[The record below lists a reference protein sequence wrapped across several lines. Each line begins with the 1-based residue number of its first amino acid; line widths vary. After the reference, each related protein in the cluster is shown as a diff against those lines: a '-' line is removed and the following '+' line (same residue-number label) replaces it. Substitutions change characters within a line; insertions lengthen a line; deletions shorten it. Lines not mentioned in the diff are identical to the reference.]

1 MSMLTKLLGITVED
15 TSELK
20 ALVAAIT
27 KSQAVIEFD
36 LQGNILTAN
45 DNFLN
50 AVGYRLDEIVGKH
63 HRIFVAPAEHNSPEY
78 LQFWQKLARGEIDSG
93 QYRRIRKDGRE
104 IWIQASY
111 NAILDAENRPYKVV
125 KFATDITKEV
135 ARNAEH
141 SGQLA
146 AISKSQAVIE
156 FDLHGNILTANENFL
171 ATVGYRLD
179 EIVGRHHRMF
189 VDPAEHHSPEYLQFW
204 QKLAR
209 GEYDSGQYKRV
220 RKDGREIWIQ
230 ASYNT
235 ILDANNRPYKV
246 VKFAT
251 DITNEVARNA
261 NYSGQLAAIDKSQA
275 VIEFDLNGTILTA
288 NENFLATVGYRLD
301 EIVGK
306 HHRIFVEPSQHNS
319 REYLQFWQK
328 LARGEYDAGQY
339 KRIRKDGREIW
350 IQASYNTIL
359 DANNRPYKVVKF
371 ATDITHEVLRNA
383 DYSGQL
389 AAISKSQAVIEFDLQ
404 GHILTANENFLNTVG
419 YSLQEIQGKHH
430 SMFVEPAFRQSDEYR
445 AFWEKLGRGIYDQGQ
460 YKRIGKGGKEIWIQA
475 SYNPIMDASDKP
487 VKIVKYATD
496 ITEQINNA
504 NAIKQTVDQVQDTVK
519 AAVAGD
525 LTQTI
530 DLNGKT
536 GLLAVLSEGLNTLLD
551 NMQEIV
557 GQIKDAADEVAIG
570 ANEISTGNAD
580 LSSRTEQQ
588 AASLE
593 ETASSMEELTSTV
606 RLNAENARQAN
617 QLAEHASKVALDGG
631 SLIQQVVVTMSSI
644 NESSQKIADIIG
656 VIDGIAFQTN
666 ILALNA
672 AVEAARAG
680 EQGRGFAVVASEV
693 RNLAQRSANAAKDIK
708 GLILDSVKKIESGNT
723 LVGKSGDTMKEIVGS
738 IKRVNDIIAEIAAAS
753 AEQTQGIEEV
763 SKAVSQMDQMTQQN
777 AALVEEAAAASE
789 NLQVQAAKLSERV
802 SQFKV
807 KDQRSAAPVKA
818 TLKIAPPKRALG
830 LVNKAKQKVSL
841 A

>member
-1 MSMLTKLLGITVED
+1 MSMWTKLLGITVED
-15 TSELK
+15 TAELK

-45 DNFLN
+45 ENFLN

-111 NAILDAENRPYKVV
+111 NAILDADNRPYKVV

-189 VDPAEHHSPEYLQFW
+189 VDPAEHHSPAYLQFW

-209 GEYDSGQYKRV
+209 GEYDSGQYKRI

-306 HHRIFVEPSQHNS
+306 HHRIFVDPSQHNS

-371 ATDITHEVLRNA
+371 ATDITREVLRNA

-404 GHILTANENFLNTVG
+404 GNILTANENFLNTVG

-445 AFWEKLGRGIYDQGQ
+445 AFWERLGRGIYDQGQ

-496 ITEQINNA
+496 ITEQIKNA
-504 NAIKQTVDQVQDTVK
+504 NAMQQTVD
-519 AAVAGD
+519 
-525 LTQTI
+525 
-530 DLNGKT
+530 
-536 GLLAVLSEGLNTLLD
+536 
-551 NMQEIV
+551 
-557 GQIKDAADEVAIG
+557 
-570 ANEISTGNAD
+570 
-580 LSSRTEQQ
+580 
-588 AASLE
+588 
-593 ETASSMEELTSTV
+593 
-606 RLNAENARQAN
+606 
-617 QLAEHASKVALDGG
+617 
-631 SLIQQVVVTMSSI
+631 
-644 NESSQKIADIIG
+644 
-656 VIDGIAFQTN
+656 
-666 ILALNA
+666 
-672 AVEAARAG
+672 
-680 EQGRGFAVVASEV
+680 
-693 RNLAQRSANAAKDIK
+693 
-708 GLILDSVKKIESGNT
+708 
-723 LVGKSGDTMKEIVGS
+723 
-738 IKRVNDIIAEIAAAS
+738 
-753 AEQTQGIEEV
+753 
-763 SKAVSQMDQMTQQN
+763 
-777 AALVEEAAAASE
+777 
-789 NLQVQAAKLSERV
+789 
-802 SQFKV
+802 
-807 KDQRSAAPVKA
+807 
-818 TLKIAPPKRALG
+818 
-830 LVNKAKQKVSL
+830 
-841 A
+841 